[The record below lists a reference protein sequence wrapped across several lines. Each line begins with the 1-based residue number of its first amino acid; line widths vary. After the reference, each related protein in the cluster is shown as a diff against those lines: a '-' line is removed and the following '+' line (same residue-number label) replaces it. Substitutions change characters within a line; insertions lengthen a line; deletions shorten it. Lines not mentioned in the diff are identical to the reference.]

1 MRRQAVAALAALA
14 LGAASADAGAGATW
28 HYAPNMFEAQRLET
42 MRQDIKDAEMKVGYS
57 GVFRRPVN
65 DATFRRAAG
74 ATGAWRAWGEVLE
87 AVRLPDGGEL
97 VHVQARPGDVPA
109 IAGGGPWSVLDAH
122 GAFVAADCVA
132 NANPD
137 SGKLPPHLEPFVRTP
152 VPVMF
157 AEGRYD
163 AGRET
168 LGWIYARTAAEPTLF
183 VGESL
188 EELANED
195 PKHFEQTT
203 KMTAVPGKS
212 GLWCSRVPLA
222 FRYFRFT
229 APVTDV
235 RVESEMPVL
244 PLKARFA
251 ASPRLTRMWQTA
263 AHTINL
269 CMRTFLVDGIK
280 RDRLPWSGDF
290 AVSLLSDA
298 ATFREQEV
306 IRRTFRALD
315 AAGPDASDVNTLID
329 YSLWLV
335 ICHDLY
341 QREFADAEFLKRSWP
356 SVRRR
361 VEALLARTDAD
372 GFLVKPPKFVT
383 EEVRSWRFI
392 DWTLDAHR
400 SDVALNMI
408 LYAALESA
416 ARLAERP
423 AVGAAADAARWRGRA
438 KALRS
443 AIRSK
448 ALDPATH
455 LFRSRFDGAA
465 PVFLRYAN
473 IFAAV
478 FGVAEGREEHEAIGA
493 ALEGRTLVAVGTPYV
508 SCFEMLALAKCGRPA
523 GYLAC
528 QERIWGGMLDCGA
541 TSFWEAWDDRKK
553 DSVAKY
559 EFYKRPFGLSLCH
572 AWGAGPAFLLP
583 RLLVGLEP
591 LEDGYARFAVRP
603 LKEAAGAVYELTLPA
618 GTLKVEVD
626 AHGAAKVSLDGRPLE
641 PAADGTYSPTLT
653 TLFLW
658 KGETQYVWRDFTNA
672 ADRAVLVKP
681 VADVPF
687 AKVGVAQPVLGDG
700 NRLVPDRVVWNGAMH
715 VAPGES
721 VRIVAEVRGEA
732 SGRFAVRTPLG
743 DAEYAV
749 EVSGREFP
757 KERKV
762 YLDIWQHPWAV
773 ARYFNVKPFSKQHY
787 ERMRPLWRELASA
800 GQKAIT
806 CTIMDSPWAHQCFDA
821 YGTMVRHVRL
831 DKGGWRF
838 DYSRFDEYVEFA
850 RACGLGPQIH
860 CYTLCPFRLRRYAW
874 EDERGAR
881 REGDFDVGS
890 PEWRDYWTA
899 FLDDFAAHLKAKGW
913 FDATYI
919 GLDERSP
926 AELKAAVDLAKA
938 HGDFKIQVAGD
949 RPPSEFDGIEID
961 NFSLGLWCMTPKFL
975 AEAGARRKAGK
986 FTTFYTAGGKPCTSM
1001 LNSPEHVQWLG
1012 VYPGAK
1018 DLDGYLRWAFCSW
1031 PANPDADATYRA
1043 GSWSAG
1049 ATYLHYPEGP
1059 SLRYLGLKNGLNLSE
1074 KVKCL
1079 RAEGKVDARLQAVL
1093 DEFAYKGERKFPKK
1107 DALADLLARTAH
1119 EIHRASGK

>member
-122 GAFVAADCVA
+122 GEFVAADCVA

-137 SGKLPPHLEPFVRTP
+137 CGKLPPHLEPFVRTP
-152 VPVMF
+152 VPVTF

-168 LGWIYARTAAEPTLF
+168 LGWIYARAAAEPTLF

-229 APVTDV
+229 APVSDV

-315 AAGPDASDVNTLID
+315 AAGPDASDVNTLTD

-423 AVGAAADAARWRGRA
+423 AVGAAEDAARWRERA

-443 AIRSK
+443 AIRAK

-478 FGVAEGREEHEAIGA
+478 FGVAEGREEYEAIGA
-493 ALEGRTLVAVGTPYV
+493 ALEGRTLAAVGTPYV

-559 EFYKRPFGLSLCH
+559 EFYRRPFGLSLCH

-626 AHGAAKVSLDGRPLE
+626 ARGAAKVSLNGRLLA
-641 PAADGTYSPTLT
+641 PAADGAYELSHSQNDGAAKAAPFVRPKTTRRYLHPVLSERVAVYFREGKITLGENIHSDDWQSTYYCDGKQPAHGVWLVHGDDDRSFDFRQAALSRDPEGIPVHGQTWREGDLEATLT
-653 TLFLW
+653 ACSPFGRLSTVHARLELVNRGSAPL
-658 KGETQYVWRDFTNA
+658 GE
-672 ADRAVLVKP
+672 
-681 VADVPF
+681 
-687 AKVGVAQPVLGDG
+687 KVGFMLRAAPGTKLVFGAPDIYEFYAPVVDSWRRLPSTFAAGADGVLRQGDRFVAFDAASEWDAKRGVA
-700 NRLVPDRVVWNGAMH
+700 RFLVAL
-715 VAPGES
+715 APGE
-721 VRIVAEVRGEA
+721 RRTRG
-732 SGRFAVRTPLG
+732 T
-743 DAEYAV
+743 
-749 EVSGREFP
+749 
-757 KERKV
+757 
-762 YLDIWQHPWAV
+762 W
-773 ARYFNVKPFSKQHY
+773 
-787 ERMRPLWRELASA
+787 ASA
-800 GQKAIT
+800 STRRTRGSSPGARTHPAPAAFSTCSSTRGWPAIRFRRT
-806 CTIMDSPWAHQCFDA
+806 RATGLTTGAD
-821 YGTMVRHVRL
+821 VRH
-831 DKGGWRF
+831 G
-838 DYSRFDEYVEFA
+838 
-850 RACGLGPQIH
+850 
-860 CYTLCPFRLRRYAW
+860 
-874 EDERGAR
+874 
-881 REGDFDVGS
+881 
-890 PEWRDYWTA
+890 
-899 FLDDFAAHLKAKGW
+899 
-913 FDATYI
+913 
-919 GLDERSP
+919 
-926 AELKAAVDLAKA
+926 
-938 HGDFKIQVAGD
+938 
-949 RPPSEFDGIEID
+949 
-961 NFSLGLWCMTPKFL
+961 
-975 AEAGARRKAGK
+975 
-986 FTTFYTAGGKPCTSM
+986 
-1001 LNSPEHVQWLG
+1001 
-1012 VYPGAK
+1012 
-1018 DLDGYLRWAFCSW
+1018 
-1031 PANPDADATYRA
+1031 
-1043 GSWSAG
+1043 
-1049 ATYLHYPEGP
+1049 
-1059 SLRYLGLKNGLNLSE
+1059 
-1074 KVKCL
+1074 
-1079 RAEGKVDARLQAVL
+1079 
-1093 DEFAYKGERKFPKK
+1093 
-1107 DALADLLARTAH
+1107 
-1119 EIHRASGK
+1119 